1 MNGILAVDGIT
12 AGYGE
17 GAVLHD
23 VSISVKPDSIT
34 SIIGRNGVGKT
45 TTLRTI
51 MGLINPSSGSVLF
64 DGEDITDLSTTKRY
78 EHRIGMVPEGRGIF
92 PDLTVTENLQVPRLH
107 NDANSWRMERI
118 FEYFPNLAELQD
130 SKAKNLSG
138 GEQQMLAL
146 GRAIRPNP
154 RILLLDEPTEGLA
167 PQIVENVRDVIEEM
181 AELGTAVLLVEQS
194 VELTLEVSSYNYVM
208 ENGKI
213 VSEGTSEEIR
223 EGGDIERHLGISAA
237 IE

>member
-1 MNGILAVDGIT
+1 MSEILTADGIT

-23 VSISVKPDSIT
+23 VSLSVEQDSIT

-51 MGLINPSSGSVLF
+51 MGLIDPISGSVTF
-64 DGEDITDLSTTKRY
+64 DGEDITDLSTTERY
-78 EHRIGMVPEGRGIF
+78 QQRIGMVLEGRGIF
-92 PDLTVTENLQVPRLH
+92 PELTVRENLQVPRLH
-107 NDANSWRMERI
+107 SESNSWQMERI

-154 RILLLDEPTEGLA
+154 RVLLLDEPTEGLA

-181 AELGTAVLLVEQS
+181 ADLGTTILLVEQN

-213 VSEGTSEEIR
+213 VSEGTSQEIR
-223 EGGDIERHLGISAA
+223 ESGVIKRHLGISAA
-237 IE
+237 MN